1 MGRWDEEKLGT
12 SDDNP
17 LKDSVLDPETNEI
30 INLNKLKEKEL
41 LDLMVR
47 LAEKSKKIRTKHK
60 LRHGY
65 LMAMGK
71 VLRRLYTMN
80 VHRWA
85 LDEGWSKERIEEHD
99 KYFKEKL

>member
-1 MGRWDEEKLGT
+1 MGRWDEEKPGT
-12 SDDNP
+12 SDNNP
-17 LKDSVLDPETNEI
+17 LKDSVLDPGTNEI

-47 LAEKSKKIRTKHK
+47 LAEKSKKIRTKH
-60 LRHGY
+60 LVRHGY

-85 LDEGWSKERIEEHD
+85 LDEGWSREKIEEHD

>member
-1 MGRWDEEKLGT
+1 MGRWDEEKPGT

-17 LKDSVLDPETNEI
+17 LKDSVLDPGTNEI

-47 LAEKSKKIRTKHK
+47 LAEKSKKIRTKH
-60 LRHGY
+60 LVRHGY

-71 VLRRLYTMN
+71 VLRKLYTMN
-80 VHRWA
+80 IHRWGI
-85 LDEGWSKERIEEHD
+85 DEGLSREEIEKHEEF
-99 KYFKEKL
+99 FKKKL